1 MKKPVSSKA
10 SGVRKVSTDY
20 FKLINEITLLHSK
33 GRYTA
38 GRAADAV
45 MTVTYWEIGRRI
57 VEFEQKGNHRATYGD
72 RLLEQ
77 MSVDLRRTCGRGYS
91 VDNLEL
97 MRLFYLTYPSD
108 AISETMSRKSAN
120 APAFGEVPGN
130 SETLSRKSGDG
141 HSAGVFP
148 LSWSHYVLLCRRVK
162 NNHART
168 FYEKEAIRGGWV
180 VRDLERQIET
190 QYYERTV
197 LSRNKPSANVKNY
210 APETIDETIKSP
222 YILEFLGLKDEYS
235 ESDLEDALITHMEKF
250 LLELGNDFTFVGRQK
265 RLRLGS
271 EWYRVDLVFFHRT
284 LRCLV
289 LIDLKL
295 GRFTHADAG
304 QMHLY
309 LNYARHHWV
318 LSNENPPVGIILC
331 AYKEDAVVKF
341 ALENLPNKVIA
352 AEYQT
357 ALPDKLV
364 LAQEIKTS
372 RRIIEKHLALIQDKR
387 KQ

>member
-1 MKKPVSSKA
+1 MKKSAQRLTARKA
-10 SGVRKVSTDY
+10 SADY
-20 FKLINEITLLHSK
+20 LKLISGIALLHSK

-38 GRAADAV
+38 GRATDAV

-57 VEFEQKGNHRATYGD
+57 VEFEQKGSHRATYGE

-77 MSVDLRRTCGRGYS
+77 MSFDLKRACGRGYS

-97 MRLFYLTYPSD
+97 MRLFYLTYPSGP
-108 AISETMSRKSAN
+108 ISATLSRKSEN
-120 APAFGEVPGN
+120 ASADDVVSGK
-130 SETLSRKSGDG
+130 SETLSRKSGDVRT
-141 HSAGVFP
+141 AGVFP

-162 NNHART
+162 SRQARA
-168 FYEKEAIRGGWV
+168 FYETGAIKGGWV

-197 LSRNKPSANVKNY
+197 LSLKTPSAKVKNF
-210 APETIDETIKSP
+210 APENIDETVKSP
-222 YILEFLGLKDEYS
+222 YVLEFLGLKDEYS
-235 ESDLEDALITHMEKF
+235 ETDIEDALITHMEKF

-309 LNYARHHWV
+309 LNYARHHWA
-318 LSNENPPVGIILC
+318 LPNENQPVGIILC

-364 LAQEIKTS
+364 LAQEIKTT
-372 RRIIEKHLALIQDKR
+372 RRLIEERMALIQDKR
-387 KQ
+387 KKR

>member
-1 MKKPVSSKA
+1 MSKTKQKNPVLAMSI
-10 SGVRKVSTDY
+10 GYR
-20 FKLINEITLLHSK
+20 KLIDEIALLHSN
-33 GRYTA
+33 GRSAA
-38 GRAADAV
+38 GRAADIF
-45 MTVTYWEIGRRI
+45 MTVTYWDTGRRI
-57 VEFEQKGNHRATYGD
+57 VEFEQRGKNRAAYGE
-72 RLLEQ
+72 RLLDQ
-77 MSVDLRRTCGRGYS
+77 LSSDLKQRCGRGYS

-97 MRLFYLTYPSD
+97 MRLFYLTYPSGP
-108 AISETMSRKSAN
+108 ISETLSRKLPDTAGQDKSQ
-120 APAFGEVPGN
+120 ET
-130 SETLSRKSGDG
+130 SETLSRKSRGVKPED
-141 HSAGVFP
+141 VFP

-162 NNHART
+162 SKQARM
-168 FYEKEAIRGGWV
+168 FYETNAIQGGWV

-190 QYYERTV
+190 QYYERSI
-197 LSRNKPSANVKNY
+197 LSRKTPAAKVNKITPKN
-210 APETIDETIKSP
+210 IDETIKSP
-222 YILEFLGLKDEYS
+222 YMLEFLGLKDEYS

-250 LLELGNDFTFVGRQK
+250 LLELGSEFAFVGRQK

-318 LSNENPPVGIILC
+318 LSGENPPVGIILC
-331 AYKEDAVVKF
+331 AFKEDAVVKY

-357 ALPDKLV
+357 VLPDKQV
-364 LAQEIKTS
+364 LAHEVKTT
-372 RRIIEKHLALIQDKR
+372 RRLIEERMALIQDK
-387 KQ
+387 KK